1 MLSLC
6 TRYFLGLYEQRHGY
20 TLRGSE
26 LVIGRTSYFL
36 FFSCTSWLVG
46 SQFTGWQWKCRV
58 LTTGPSGNPQTS
70 YFSYINRKCLKSGVI
85 IWDLWKQS
93 LRQLVWEFY
102 FREGSKRVVKQK
114 SGKASTGTVIDQP
127 PSQATRAWFRRF
139 ICISCYSSKI
149 PFLGGAYR
157 RAESVSIDLSCCGIR
172 GDLGWEARSRGVAL
186 KWKQQC
192 LGAPPWSWLKCV
204 QRGCS

>member
-6 TRYFLGLYEQRHGY
+6 TRYFLGLYEQRHGC

-26 LVIGRTSYFL
+26 LVIRRTSYFL
-36 FFSCTSWLVG
+36 FFSGTSWLVG

-58 LTTGPSGNPQTS
+58 LTTGPSENPQTS

-93 LRQLVWEFY
+93 LRQLFWEFN
-102 FREGSKRVVKQK
+102 FRKGSKWVVKQK

-127 PSQATRAWFRRF
+127 PSQATRAWFRRPF
-139 ICISCYSSKI
+139 WNSFRVVYLEDEMWKHSLIHLHFLLLKQDPISGWCI
-149 PFLGGAYR
+149 
-157 RAESVSIDLSCCGIR
+157 
-172 GDLGWEARSRGVAL
+172 
-186 KWKQQC
+186 
-192 LGAPPWSWLKCV
+192 
-204 QRGCS
+204 